1 MARRIGETYIKC
13 RCVGATY
20 SNLDSF
26 STYTYEPVCGT
37 GTIVLNVLDELS
49 DDVVPMEHLRMKT
62 QVDILTKLNY
72 PVEDICR
79 ILDAPDY
86 LINFYLPDGYVGLD
100 HANVHNELHRLH
112 ARCVELLKE
121 RRKLTEALDSEK
133 ADNLLFEHK
142 GKELTEENYRLTKEL
157 AGMLHVYHH
166 QINALEQKV
175 DELTKENGKLH
186 ETLEDQ
192 VAAHL
197 QLEEKADTLSGEY
210 IRVCKARD
218 EHIKHIN
225 SLEHQ
230 IEDLEH
236 EKQVT
241 VDMYNLAN
249 KTLCEVRAE
258 NAKLMERIDAYAIIT
273 RSHIDNSSMRHEA
286 YELGKWIC
294 TSVAALHQDGK
305 TVSEIAKVLDIPE
318 SFVERVLKDF

>member
-1 MARRIGETYIKC
+1 MTRRIGETYIKC
-13 RCVGATY
+13 RCVGVTY
-20 SNLDSF
+20 NSLDSF
-26 STYTYEPVCGT
+26 STYTYEPVHGT
-37 GTIVLNVLDELS
+37 GTIDLNVLDELS

-79 ILDAPDY
+79 ILGAPDY

-100 HANVHNELHRLH
+100 HANVHIELDILMRE
-112 ARCVELLKE
+112 RTELREKIA
-121 RRKLTEALDSEK
+121 KLTEALDSEK
-133 ADNLLFEHK
+133 ADSLLFEHR
-142 GKELTEENYRLTKEL
+142 GKELTEKNDILSKNL
-157 AGMLHVYHH
+157 A
-166 QINALEQKV
+166 
-175 DELTKENGKLH
+175 KLQDAY
-186 ETLEDQ
+186 DQ
-192 VAAHL
+192 L
-197 QLEEKADTLSGEY
+197 KEKADTLSGEY

-225 SLEHQ
+225 ALEHQ

-286 YELGKWIC
+286 YEVGKWIC